1 MRAGA
6 PVGTDVEVEACSPE
20 FLYEVIGGE
29 VKKVLKI

>member
-1 MRAGA
+1 MGA
-6 PVGTDVEVEACSPE
+6 PVGTDVEEACSPE